1 MGSLQG
7 PVVCPNIRA
16 KHAGFC
22 SLPINRSLMAFS
34 FRRGELWGFTGI
46 NGLNAKLPSISHK
59 GCARKCKTSRCSF
72 SSSSDDNGSTAENF
86 NEKDEEYV
94 ESSVVEAGMIS

>member
-7 PVVCPNIRA
+7 PVVCPTIRA
-16 KHAGFC
+16 KQAGLY
-22 SLPINRSLMAFS
+22 SLPLNRSLMAFS

-46 NGLNAKLPSISHK
+46 NGLNAKLPAASNK
-59 GCARKCKTSRCSF
+59 GCARKCKTLRCSF
-72 SSSSDDNGSTAENF
+72 SSSSDGNGSTAENF

-94 ESSVVEAGMIS
+94 ESSVVEAGMLS